1 MGIKL
6 NNLKNRRFTTYMFP
20 LLIKLFVYINILIVI
35 CVSVFLMF
43 SKKNEPKEFPE
54 KFSKNIY

>member
-1 MGIKL
+1 
-6 NNLKNRRFTTYMFP
+6 MFP

-43 SKKNEPKEFPE
+43 SKKDEPKEFPE
-54 KFSKNIY
+54 KFSKKYILKLPKL

>member
-1 MGIKL
+1 
-6 NNLKNRRFTTYMFP
+6 MFP
-20 LLIKLFVYINILIVI
+20 LLINYLSTLLITI

-43 SKKNEPKEFPE
+43 SKNEPKEFPE